1 MPHFQSN
8 IFIKT
13 ALKSQICTIFT
24 LKKKKNIRRLGASPP
39 DPQNSHFPL
48 RVSGYTPDWRAQV
61 KLLDVLSN
69 DIMRKAKKR
78 KKFLA
83 IRDRLIC

>member
-1 MPHFQSN
+1 MPRFQSN

-24 LKKKKNIRRLGASPP
+24 LKKKNIRRLGASPP
-39 DPQNSHFPL
+39 DPQNSPFPL

-69 DIMRKAKKR
+69 DIMPKAKK
-78 KKFLA
+78 KKNF
-83 IRDRLIC
+83 